1 MRANVRIIGRFVMIK
16 FEFTTCSEAP
26 YDPPVN
32 TTAQRSLLS
41 VELEKLSI
49 NCKNGFSEM
58 GPEEM
63 NTDVSMASEDVFK
76 LTPTAPTV
84 ADPIVS
90 PLSVN
95 VNAEAP
101 IVAPDVVMT
110 TDVTVVAP
118 HVAISP
124 ATLLAPAATAGVTD
138 GAKKPEG

>member
-1 MRANVRIIGRFVMIK
+1 MK
-16 FEFTTCSEAP
+16 PLLTSAP
-26 YDPPVN
+26 
-32 TTAQRSLLS
+32 L
-41 VELEKLSI
+41 
-49 NCKNGFSEM
+49 
-58 GPEEM
+58 
-63 NTDVSMASEDVFK
+63 
-76 LTPTAPTV
+76 
-84 ADPIVS
+84 DPIVR

>member
-1 MRANVRIIGRFVMIK
+1 MK
-16 FEFTTCSEAP
+16 PLLTSEP
-26 YDPPVN
+26 
-32 TTAQRSLLS
+32 
-41 VELEKLSI
+41 LE
-49 NCKNGFSEM
+49 
-58 GPEEM
+58 
-63 NTDVSMASEDVFK
+63 
-76 LTPTAPTV
+76 
-84 ADPIVS
+84 PIVS